1 MNKTQVSIGN
11 VRISKINAFL
21 NENKGNDIEEASL
34 NRKTSA
40 VLEPNGENSY
50 LLRILE
56 KIDFLPTGPMVLELE
71 TLADVKTSETIEDE
85 NLTELKKDLADMVMT
100 LNTLTIAFISEKM
113 LSGPPIIIPPFL
125 EVDETATYE

>member
-21 NENKGNDIEEASL
+21 NENKGKDIEEASL